1 MKLVGLIPFTL
12 FCAYAAHAG
21 DTLQTPIATV
31 RYTDLALDTP
41 SGRAELRRRVADAA
55 QRFCKI
61 RGNDVTLYK
70 VRNDPYDC
78 PDRLRNS
85 VVREMPGVVY
95 RAYKRALR
103 EAGVKWRRL

>member
-1 MKLVGLIPFTL
+1 MKPTRLIPLAL
-12 FCAYAAHAG
+12 FCASAAHAG
-21 DTLQTPIATV
+21 DTLHTPIAHV
-31 RYTDLALDTP
+31 RYTDLTLDDP
-41 SGRAELRRRVADAA
+41 AGRAELRRRVADAA
-55 QRFCKI
+55 ERFCRI

-85 VVREMPGVVY
+85 IVREMPATVY